1 MRGDFA
7 STVSRDVASTC
18 TSKVRMSVILPCF
31 NEEAALPVLFQ
42 RVTKAAEGW
51 GVSWSA
57 ICVDDGS
64 KDRTWELLREQCQK
78 DPRWTAI
85 RFSRNFGHQMAVS
98 AGLYHSAEADVVAVM
113 DADLQDP
120 PEELSRFI
128 EKWKEGYEVV
138 YAVRQ
143 KRKEHIFRRVTYWI
157 FYRGL
162 AKVVTVP
169 MPLDS
174 GDFCLMDR
182 KVVAALN
189 AMPERS
195 RFVRGLRA
203 WSGFRQIGVP
213 YERHARTRGESKY
226 TFSKLLKLAA
236 DGVFNFS
243 GLPLRLA
250 SHFGFWVSAIALA
263 GVLFTLAQRLFKET
277 FKRWGLEPVP
287 GFATIV
293 ISILFLGGVQLI
305 CLGIV
310 GEYLVRIFEE
320 VKRRPL
326 WIVAEACGVEN
337 RAPLL

>member
-1 MRGDFA
+1 
-7 STVSRDVASTC
+7 
-18 TSKVRMSVILPCF
+18 MSVILPCF
-31 NEEAALPVLFQ
+31 NEEAILPVLFQ

-98 AGLYHSAEADVVAVM
+98 AGLYHSAEADVVAEM

-128 EKWKEGYEVV
+128 EKWKEGYRSCLSQSGKS
-138 YAVRQ
+138 ARN
-143 KRKEHIFRRVTYWI
+143 IFSGGTYWI

-162 AKVVTVP
+162 AKSSP

-182 KVVAALN
+182 KVVATLN

-195 RFVRGLRA
+195 RFVPGL
-203 WSGFRQIGVP
+203 GP
-213 YERHARTRGESKY
+213 
-226 TFSKLLKLAA
+226 
-236 DGVFNFS
+236 
-243 GLPLRLA
+243 
-250 SHFGFWVSAIALA
+250 
-263 GVLFTLAQRLFKET
+263 
-277 FKRWGLEPVP
+277 
-287 GFATIV
+287 
-293 ISILFLGGVQLI
+293 
-305 CLGIV
+305 
-310 GEYLVRIFEE
+310 LVRFSPN
-320 VKRRPL
+320 RRSL
-326 WIVAEACGVEN
+326 
-337 RAPLL
+337 